1 MAFVPSNTFVSAKA
15 PGDFVALDVL
25 NDFSGPF
32 VGQAGEGSTGLMV
45 EIVVH

>member
-1 MAFVPSNTFVSAKA
+1 MAFVPSITSVSAEA

-32 VGQAGEGSTGLMV
+32 AGQAGERSSTGL